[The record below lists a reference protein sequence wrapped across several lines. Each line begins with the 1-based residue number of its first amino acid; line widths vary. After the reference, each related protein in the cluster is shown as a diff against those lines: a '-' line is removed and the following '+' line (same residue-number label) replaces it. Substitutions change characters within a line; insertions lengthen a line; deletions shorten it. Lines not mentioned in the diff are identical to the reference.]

1 MTETEQFDAA
11 LDRILS
17 DMTAEEVA
25 MIPGVR
31 GVLVQELYSVI
42 VDEMGRSDD
51 QWRASSESQGAML
64 LLWHW
69 GIKNEGYDTSE
80 QAEGQKDY
88 MQVMQ

>member
-1 MTETEQFDAA
+1 MKDRYDRQRCTYCNSSLTLGRRCSNPTCSDNQDEECEMTETERFDAA

-42 VDEMGRSDD
+42 VDEMDRSDD
-51 QWRASSESQGAML
+51 
-64 LLWHW
+64 
-69 GIKNEGYDTSE
+69 K
-80 QAEGQKDY
+80 
-88 MQVMQ
+88 